1 MSRFFINILF
11 FLIVHSAFGQNEYIE
26 STISRNNFYSFK
38 SYALFNENDKN
49 LVISPFG
56 ISSAMAMSYIGSE
69 GYTAEIIAQNMNYIT
84 QFGVLFG
91 FKKLIKDFQIY
102 NSTDVNLHIGNA
114 LWSRSDIVL
123 QKKYKNLLKVNF
135 AAHVESLDLI
145 AEDENSS
152 KTINRWVK
160 KESNYNVLSL
170 VVPENFKKEDQLILT
185 NFISLNG
192 NWENPFNEQFTN
204 KDDFYENDSTKIK
217 VDFMNQTSYLKYNE
231 NDIFQIIELP
241 YAGRNISM
249 IVILPKTSMDLD
261 SLEKN
266 LNSINFDFWTSEL
279 YLKLVGV
286 AIPKFR
292 VDFLEEVS
300 SILSKNGLEIAFSD
314 KADFSRI
321 CKDPVNL
328 SKIIQR
334 TSIIVEENKNGNYT
348 EQTSTFDQFS
358 NIKDNQVMKFNANR
372 PFLFIV
378 KDNVNESVLLL
389 GKIISPNFSNL
400 SADYNSNN

>member
-266 LNSINFDFWTSEL
+266 LNSINFDLWTSEL